1 MASRKRRRNEPA
13 PGWAWM
19 LFGLSIGLAVALVVY
34 LTNGGPTIPSAPK
47 SETAAVVKPPAPIP
61 TVVTPAPAASV
72 TETEAEP
79 AEDAD
84 LEFYELLQQ
93 LTVVV
98 PDGDPAARAE
108 NRPAEEYTIQAGSF
122 RTYEEADRRQATL
135 ALLAIESHI
144 ENAIIDNQI
153 WHRVIIGPLSERGEM
168 SRVLRSLRNERIET
182 MAPRLVSR

>member
-1 MASRKRRRNEPA
+1 MASKKRRGNEPA

-19 LFGLSIGLAVALVVY
+19 LLGLSIGLAVALAVY
-34 LTNGGPTIPSAPK
+34 LTNGGPTIPSARIPD
-47 SETAAVVKPPAPIP
+47 TAAVVEPPAPAQ
-61 TVVTPAPAASV
+61 VVTPAPAASM
-72 TETEAEP
+72 TEAEAEP
-79 AEDAD
+79 AADAD
-84 LEFYELLQQ
+84 LDFYELLQE

-108 NRPAEEYTIQAGSF
+108 NRPAQEYTIQAGSF

-144 ENAIIDNQI
+144 ENAIVENQI

-182 MAPRLVSR
+182 MAPRPVSR